1 MTDEREP
8 SDASGDEAEAEAAS
22 WPVKGPA
29 TPGQAIVAIAFV
41 FILGV
46 ALGFALC
53 KAF

>member
-1 MTDEREP
+1 MTDEHEP
-8 SDASGDEAEAEAAS
+8 SDASEDEAEALP

-29 TPGQAIVAIAFV
+29 TPGQAIAAIAFV